1 MPSTLPGNGVVGS
14 SVDGGRIGSGSSS
27 ASSRDD
33 RSPKQISKHQQ
44 QQQHQH
50 HHHHPSLSTPSNIAE
65 APTMASQSHTNG
77 QQSSAAAVASA
88 AGTPLAVNLKLN
100 AAISTATSPL
110 IENGNGTGGGNPNV
124 FLPEK
129 FLPSTAAS
137 PSDLRKEYDVTKV
150 NGKYRSTN
158 FVYLFIEHCWLCWTR
173 GGEHSCRWQ
182 PYPPESSWM
191 TRRYIWIICPHSGGR
206 VHYDYYY
213 CIAAPASKS
222 SICNMR
228 IIIIIIIN

>member
-44 QQQHQH
+44 QHQQ
-50 HHHHPSLSTPSNIAE
+50 HHPSLSTPSNIAE

-110 IENGNGTGGGNPNV
+110 IENGNGAGGGNPNV

-150 NGKYRSTN
+150 NGKYQSTN
-158 FVYLFIEHCWLCWTR
+158 FLYIYLLNIVGYSGREAA
-173 GGEHSCRWQ
+173 
-182 PYPPESSWM
+182 SSVQVANIYSEFELNGA
-191 TRRYIWIICPHSGGR
+191 TKIYGLFALIRVPVP
-206 VHYDYYY
+206 VHYDYYN
-213 CIAAPASKS
+213 IAAPASKS

-228 IIIIIIIN
+228 ISNYYHHN